1 MKNLVKKYAYLSYQ
15 NNVLY
20 ASGVSIKSS
29 IKNIKTPFFVFLP
42 EHFKDNYDHLKEALS
57 KNIPNLMISYA
68 VKANY
73 LGRVLSVAKNIGM
86 GVEVMSMFELK
97 LAEKCGFTAKNIIF
111 NGPAKTEEELKLSSD
126 LGIDR
131 VNVDSLN
138 ELKLI
143 EKISEKSDKIQHI
156 TVRIHPNLSKET
168 EKRMLIKKNSK
179 LGIDFARA
187 VKLYRYASE
196 SPFLEP
202 LGVHV
207 HVGTNIASHSF
218 YEELLRF
225 LDDYIKELE
234 QNHRIL
240 IKEINLGGGL
250 TSRSELESNGFSLE
264 KLGSQITD
272 TISNID
278 NKLILFE
285 LGRYFVGD
293 SFIALTKVLRT
304 KKTWGR
310 KWAFTDIG
318 ANSLIPMRY
327 TNYEVLPMQDKG
339 KGQYC
344 RIGGPL
350 CLPVDVLS
358 KESVD
363 FKIEEEDYLVILNC
377 GAYTLSMSE
386 QFGYPRPAVY
396 ELQESGLLKII
407 KSADNLETMVNEAF
421 QFS

>member
-1 MKNLVKKYAYLSYQ
+1 
-15 NNVLY
+15 
-20 ASGVSIKSS
+20 
-29 IKNIKTPFFVFLP
+29 
-42 EHFKDNYDHLKEALS
+42 
-57 KNIPNLMISYA
+57 
-68 VKANY
+68 
-73 LGRVLSVAKNIGM
+73 
-86 GVEVMSMFELK
+86 
-97 LAEKCGFTAKNIIF
+97 
-111 NGPAKTEEELKLSSD
+111 
-126 LGIDR
+126 
-131 VNVDSLN
+131 
-138 ELKLI
+138 
-143 EKISEKSDKIQHI
+143 
-156 TVRIHPNLSKET
+156 
-168 EKRMLIKKNSK
+168 MLIKKNSK

-187 VKLYRYASE
+187 VKLYKYASE
-196 SPFLEP
+196 SSFLEP

-234 QNHRIL
+234 QNHGIL

-278 NKLILFE
+278 NKLIIFE

-293 SFIALTKVLRT
+293 SFIAITKVLRT

-327 TNYEVLPMQDKG
+327 TNYGVLPMQDKG

-358 KESVD
+358 NESVD
-363 FKIEEEDYLVILNC
+363 FKIEEGDYLVILNC